1 MPTSPRV
8 GIVFFTQD
16 MNPHHYALILAGG
29 SGTRFW
35 PLSRN
40 SKPKQLLDFDG
51 KGSMLT
57 QAITRLSGIIPPE
70 RIIILTNALQLDE
83 VRLQASS
90 IPVENIVA
98 EPARRD
104 TAPAVALGIALI
116 ARRDPQ
122 ASMII
127 VPSDSLILNDTAFQS
142 LAAEA
147 LHLADREEALITIGI
162 KPTWPCPSYGYIER
176 AEKLKDTQLQ
186 YNCHEVHR
194 FCEKPSTELAE
205 QYLSSG
211 NFTWN
216 AGIFIW
222 NIAHVREQLQ
232 THTPELAGFIAAFT
246 ASEDTALFIE
256 EQFPRLTPI
265 SIDFALMEKAP
276 RVLNFEANF
285 DWDDVGSWI
294 SLSKYLPQD
303 EAQNAANTP
312 LSSIDAS
319 GNIVFSTQNKRI
331 ALLGVDDLIV
341 VDTGDSILVARKQ
354 RADDIKKIVDELP
367 EQYT

>member
-1 MPTSPRV
+1 
-8 GIVFFTQD
+8 
-16 MNPHHYALILAGG
+16 MNPPDARLLAGG
-29 SGTRFW
+29 RGPRVW

-40 SKPKQLLDFDG
+40 NKPKQLLDFDG
-51 KGSMLT
+51 KGSMLS
-57 QAITRLSGIIPPE
+57 QAISRLSGIIPPE
-70 RIIILTNALQLDE
+70 RIIILTNAVQLDE
-83 VRLQASS
+83 VRQQAAS
-90 IPVENIVA
+90 IPQENIIA

-142 LAAEA
+142 LADEA
-147 LHLADREEALITIGI
+147 LCLADREKALITIGI
-162 KPTWPCPSYGYIER
+162 KPTWACPSYGYIER
-176 AEKLKDTQLQ
+176 AEKLQDTTLQ
-186 YNCHEVHR
+186 YNCHEVVR
-194 FCEKPSTELAE
+194 FCEKPKPELAE
-205 QYLSSG
+205 QYLASG
-211 NFTWN
+211 SFTWN

-222 NIAHVREQLQ
+222 SVAHVRTQLE
-232 THTPELAGFIAAFT
+232 THTPELADFIDRFIAT
-246 ASEDTALFIE
+246 EDTTLFIE
-256 EQFPRLTPI
+256 QQFPSLTPI

-303 EAQNAANTP
+303 EAANAANTA
-312 LSSIDAS
+312 LSSIDAG

-341 VDTGDSILVARKQ
+341 VDTGDSILVARKD
-354 RADDIKKIVDELP
+354 RADDIKKIVDQLP
-367 EQYT
+367 SEYT

>member
-1 MPTSPRV
+1 M
-8 GIVFFTQD
+8 D
-16 MNPHHYALILAGG
+16 NHYALILAGG

-40 SKPKQLLDFDG
+40 NKPKQLLDFDG

-70 RIIILTNALQLDE
+70 RILILTNAVQLDE
-83 VRLQASS
+83 VRQQASC
-90 IPVENIVA
+90 IPAENIVA

-104 TAPAVALGIALI
+104 TAPAVALGIALV
-116 ARRDPQ
+116 ARRDPK

-142 LAAEA
+142 LADEA
-147 LHLADREEALITIGI
+147 LNLADREEALITIGI

-176 AEKLKDTQLQ
+176 AAKLEDSSLQ
-186 YNCHEVHR
+186 FNCNEVHR
-194 FCEKPSTELAE
+194 FCEKPSPEKAQEYLE
-205 QYLSSG
+205 QG

-222 NIAHVREQLQ
+222 NIAHAREQLA
-232 THTPELAGFIAAFT
+232 THTPELASFINDFT
-246 ASEDTALFIE
+246 ATDDTSSFITE
-256 EQFPRLTPI
+256 KFPTLTPI

-294 SLSKYLPQD
+294 SLAKYLPQD
-303 EAQNAANTP
+303 EAKNAANTH
-312 LSSIDAS
+312 LSSIDAG
-319 GNIVFSTQNKRI
+319 GNIIFSTENRRI

-341 VDTGDSILVARKQ
+341 VDTGDSILVARKD
-354 RADDIKKIVDELP
+354 RADDIKKIVDQLP
-367 EQYT
+367 EEYT